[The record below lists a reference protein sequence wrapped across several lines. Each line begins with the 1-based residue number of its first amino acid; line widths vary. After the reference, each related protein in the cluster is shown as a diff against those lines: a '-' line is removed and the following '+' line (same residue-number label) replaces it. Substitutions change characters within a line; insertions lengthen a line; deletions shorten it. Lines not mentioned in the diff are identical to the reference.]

1 MMNILE
7 GCGKTKVPPGIRFIP
22 NYGYVP
28 IPFGP
33 RQQPQ
38 ESLGQLP
45 RLYPGAIAGN
55 STRVCRA
62 TDVPTCTNVSA
73 VDNSTLLPSAGNPQ
87 NLQRGQTQ
95 QSSAFPTP
103 GALPTPVKVNSLLF
117 FLQGYPT
124 HLNES
129 LQKGFT
135 EGFQLHF
142 QGPVTGHFSGN
153 LVSAINNPEIV
164 DNKLAKE
171 IHAGRIIGPF
181 DQPPLDNLRVSP
193 LGVIPKKQPGE
204 FRMIHH
210 LSFPQGGSVND
221 FIPQEFCSVN
231 YATVDNAVQII
242 RRLGKGCAMAKTDV
256 TSAFRIIPVH
266 PADYHLLGLYWK
278 GKYYVDCC
286 LPMGC
291 ASSCKTFES
300 LSTAMEWVAQTK
312 LKIPNIIHILDDFL
326 IVEKSRAACSASLQR
341 FLDFCNTIGVPMAP
355 EKTVGPF
362 EVLTFAGIELD
373 CERFEARLPADKVVK
388 ARATIGNMKGR
399 QKVTLRELQ
408 SLIGLLNFACSVVV
422 PGRAFLRRLINLTI
436 GVKRPHHYIRLT
448 QQTKKDLQIWECFLE
463 SFNGRSL
470 FLQEDWSSSH
480 SLRLYTDAAQSSGFG
495 ILFGDQ
501 WAYGTWPEKWKRY
514 NICFLEFFP
523 IVIGLSMWCQELR
536 NKRVLF
542 MTDNESLVHVI
553 NKQTTKDAML
563 LGLLRKLVLVC
574 LQNNILFKARHI
586 PGVKNEMADS
596 LSRLQV
602 GKFKTISRGTGM
614 QTSPTQIPAHLLPE
628 NWEVG

>member
-7 GCGKTKVPPGIRFIP
+7 GCGKTKVPLGIRFIP

-142 QGPVTGHFSGN
+142 QGPVTGHFSDN

-204 FRMIHH
+204 FRMIHR

-231 YATVDNAVQII
+231 YATVDNEVQII
-242 RRLGKGCAMAKTDV
+242 RRLGKG
-256 TSAFRIIPVH
+256 
-266 PADYHLLGLYWK
+266 
-278 GKYYVDCC
+278 
-286 LPMGC
+286 
-291 ASSCKTFES
+291 
-300 LSTAMEWVAQTK
+300 
-312 LKIPNIIHILDDFL
+312 
-326 IVEKSRAACSASLQR
+326 
-341 FLDFCNTIGVPMAP
+341 
-355 EKTVGPF
+355 
-362 EVLTFAGIELD
+362 VL
-373 CERFEARLPADKVVK
+373 
-388 ARATIGNMKGR
+388 
-399 QKVTLRELQ
+399 
-408 SLIGLLNFACSVVV
+408 
-422 PGRAFLRRLINLTI
+422 
-436 GVKRPHHYIRLT
+436 
-448 QQTKKDLQIWECFLE
+448 W
-463 SFNGRSL
+463 
-470 FLQEDWSSSH
+470 
-480 SLRLYTDAAQSSGFG
+480 LRLMLQV
-495 ILFGDQ
+495 LFG
-501 WAYGTWPEKWKRY
+501 
-514 NICFLEFFP
+514 
-523 IVIGLSMWCQELR
+523 
-536 NKRVLF
+536 
-542 MTDNESLVHVI
+542 
-553 NKQTTKDAML
+553 
-563 LGLLRKLVLVC
+563 
-574 LQNNILFKARHI
+574 
-586 PGVKNEMADS
+586 
-596 LSRLQV
+596 
-602 GKFKTISRGTGM
+602 
-614 QTSPTQIPAHLLPE
+614 
-628 NWEVG
+628 

>member
-38 ESLGQLP
+38 ESLGQLA
-45 RLYPGAIAGN
+45 RLYPEVIAGN
-55 STRVCRA
+55 STRVSRA
-62 TDVPTCTNVSA
+62 TDVPTCTNVFA
-73 VDNSTLLPSAGNPQ
+73 VDNNTLLPSAGNPQ
-87 NLQRGQTQ
+87 NLQPGQTQ

-103 GALPTPVKVNSLLF
+103 GALPTPVKVNRLLF

-181 DQPPLDNLRVSP
+181 DQPPLDNLRVPP

-204 FRMIHH
+204 FRMIQH
-210 LSFPQGGSVND
+210 LSFAQGGSVND

-242 RRLGKGCAMAKTDV
+242 KRLGKGCAMAKTDV

-286 LPMGC
+286 LLMGC
-291 ASSCKTFES
+291 ASSCKTFAS
-300 LSTAMEWVAQTK
+300 LSTAMEWVAQTI

-326 IVEKSRAACSASLQR
+326 IVEKSREACSASLQR
-341 FLDFCNTIGVPMAP
+341 FLDFCNTIGVPKAP
-355 EKTVGPF
+355 EKNG
-362 EVLTFAGIELD
+362 
-373 CERFEARLPADKVVK
+373 
-388 ARATIGNMKGR
+388 
-399 QKVTLRELQ
+399 
-408 SLIGLLNFACSVVV
+408 
-422 PGRAFLRRLINLTI
+422 
-436 GVKRPHHYIRLT
+436 
-448 QQTKKDLQIWECFLE
+448 W
-463 SFNGRSL
+463 SF
-470 FLQEDWSSSH
+470 
-480 SLRLYTDAAQSSGFG
+480 
-495 ILFGDQ
+495 
-501 WAYGTWPEKWKRY
+501 
-514 NICFLEFFP
+514 
-523 IVIGLSMWCQELR
+523 
-536 NKRVLF
+536 
-542 MTDNESLVHVI
+542 
-553 NKQTTKDAML
+553 
-563 LGLLRKLVLVC
+563 
-574 LQNNILFKARHI
+574 
-586 PGVKNEMADS
+586 
-596 LSRLQV
+596 
-602 GKFKTISRGTGM
+602 
-614 QTSPTQIPAHLLPE
+614 
-628 NWEVG
+628 